1 MFWLAGY
8 KKVHLSINNRD
19 LPKYSMGRL
28 LQSGIGLLICTV
40 WLCMPYSQGQASSWS
55 PFDIRNR
62 SAEWVDSVWRTHM
75 PVVAPSTPNADIAEP
90 DTTSELVN
98 QNKDAGK
105 ILVSSKEGSPDSSG
119 NPFDMMR
126 SDPTDYEW
134 QPMEALSES
143 ERTDA
148 DLLFMVMVLLIVI
161 AGALVALHR
170 MFVIQI
176 FKALTRSNHLNILYR
191 SQNTQMLYNRLLFYG
206 FFFLSGGLF
215 LYLALDFLNLDY
227 WEKGFLLLLFCI
239 LLVGLIYGLKHLVL
253 RFVGWVFQVE
263 KIMDEY
269 SFIISIFNAA
279 LGLLLI
285 PVAAMLAFG
294 PDKAIAGTT
303 VAGMLLFAGLLLLR
317 QFRVAVA
324 TLNKVLPFA
333 FHFFI
338 YLCAVEIAPVLLLA
352 SFFRS
357 SF

>member
-1 MFWLAGY
+1 
-8 KKVHLSINNRD
+8 
-19 LPKYSMGRL
+19 MGSL
-28 LQSGIGLLICTV
+28 LQKAIVILTCLMC
-40 WLCMPYSQGQASSWS
+40 LCMPFANGQAPSWS
-55 PFDIRNR
+55 PFDLRNR
-62 SAEWVDSVWRTHM
+62 SSEWVDSVWRAHQPDRSKPAGDTAS
-75 PVVAPSTPNADIAEP
+75 VRP
-90 DTTSELVN
+90 DTTVER
-98 QNKDAGK
+98 KAGSK
-105 ILVSSKEGSPDSSG
+105 EAVKLLVSAQEVSQDSAD
-119 NPFDMMR
+119 NPFDMTR

-134 QPMEALSES
+134 QPMEALPEA

-170 MFVIQI
+170 LFVIQI

-227 WEKGFLLLLFCI
+227 WERGFLLLVFCI
-239 LLVGLIYGLKHLVL
+239 LLLGLIYGLKHLVL
-253 RFVGWVFQVE
+253 RCIGWVFQVE
-263 KIMDEY
+263 KLMDEY
-269 SFIISIFNAA
+269 SFIISVFNAA

-294 PDKAIAGTT
+294 PDKAMAAST
-303 VAGMLLFAGLLLLR
+303 VAGLLLFAGLLLLR

-338 YLCAVEIAPVLLLA
+338 YLCAVEIAPVLLLVGL
-352 SFFRS
+352 FRS

>member
-1 MFWLAGY
+1 MGSQLQKGI
-8 KKVHLSINNRD
+8 VILTCMVCLC
-19 LPKYSMGRL
+19 LPFAK
-28 LQSGIGLLICTV
+28 
-40 WLCMPYSQGQASSWS
+40 GQASSWS
-55 PFDIRNR
+55 PFDLRNR
-62 SAEWVDSVWRTHM
+62 SSEWVDSVWRAHQKDGLL
-75 PVVAPSTPNADIAEP
+75 PASDAEP
-90 DTTSELVN
+90 VSPDTAVERKVENREADKL
-98 QNKDAGK
+98 
-105 ILVSSKEGSPDSSG
+105 LVSNQEISRDSAA
-119 NPFDMMR
+119 NPFDMTR
-126 SDPTDYEW
+126 TDPTDYQW
-134 QPMEALSES
+134 QPMEALPEA

-170 MFVIQI
+170 LFVIQI

-191 SQNTQMLYNRLLFYG
+191 SQNSQMLYNRLLFYG

-227 WEKGFLLLLFCI
+227 WEKGFLLLVFCI
-239 LLVGLIYGLKHLVL
+239 LLLGLIYGLKHLVL
-253 RFVGWVFQVE
+253 RCIGWVFQVE
-263 KIMDEY
+263 KLMDEY

-294 PDKAIAGTT
+294 PDNSMAAST
-303 VAGMLLFAGLLLLR
+303 VAGLLLFAGLLLLR

-338 YLCAVEIAPVLLLA
+338 YLCAVEIAPVLLLVGL
-352 SFFRS
+352 FRS

>member
-1 MFWLAGY
+1 
-8 KKVHLSINNRD
+8 
-19 LPKYSMGRL
+19 MGKL
-28 LQSGIGLLICTV
+28 LQKGMVILTCMV
-40 WLCMPYSQGQASSWS
+40 YLCLPFTHGQSPSWS
-55 PFDIRNR
+55 PFDLRNR
-62 SAEWVDSVWRTHM
+62 SSEWVDSVWRAHRPNVIP
-75 PVVAPSTPNADIAEP
+75 PVGDAGTAGP
-90 DTTSELVN
+90 DTAVERKGESREAV
-98 QNKDAGK
+98 K
-105 ILVSSKEGSPDSSG
+105 ILVSTQEVSRDSAA
-119 NPFDMMR
+119 NPFDMTR

-134 QPMEALSES
+134 QPMEALPEA

-170 MFVIQI
+170 LFVIQI

-227 WEKGFLLLLFCI
+227 WESGFLLLLFCV

-253 RFVGWVFQVE
+253 RFIGWVFQVE
-263 KIMDEY
+263 KLMDEY

-294 PDKAIAGTT
+294 PDKAIAASTM
-303 VAGMLLFAGLLLLR
+303 AGLLLFAGLLLLR

-333 FHFFI
+333 FHFFV

-352 SFFRS
+352 GLFRS